1 MINALVVNTVP
12 TDPNGVAQVIFNI
25 SDNINHDYVKY
36 DLVSIN
42 IPEQSYYDRIE
53 RYGGHIYVLDRR
65 IANLLCYTLSLYKL
79 IKTNKYDIIHI
90 HGNSALLIIEVLT
103 ALLANC
109 RVRITHS
116 HNTRSNYPFIHKL
129 LRPLYNL
136 CLSGRLAC
144 GYEAGMW
151 MYGRKPFTVIN
162 NGINTEKFRFNNDLR
177 KNLRKDLGL
186 SEEDILVGH
195 VGFFN
200 DQKNHIFLL
209 DCFQFIQRGNPHY
222 KLILLGDGP
231 NRTLIET
238 KIREHDL
245 QSSVV
250 LTGLVTNI
258 NEFLSAIDLILMPSL
273 YEGLP
278 LAMIEEQACG
288 LRCYVSD
295 TITKEVDKTGL
306 VTFLSLSD
314 SPQKWANLIVSDY
327 QKKDRIEESEAAIRR
342 IIESGYD
349 IASEADKVL
358 MYYNSIL
365 K

>member
-25 SDNINHDYVKY
+25 NDNINHNYVKY

-65 IANLLCYTLSLYKL
+65 IGNLFGYTSSLFKL
-79 IKTNKYDIIHI
+79 IKTNKYDVIHI

-103 ALLANC
+103 ALLAKC
-109 RVRITHS
+109 RVSITHS
-116 HNTRSNYPFIHKL
+116 HNTRSNHPLIHKL
-129 LRPLYNL
+129 LRPIYNL

-144 GYEAGMW
+144 GYEAGKW

-162 NGINTEKFRFNNDLR
+162 NGINTGKFRFNVNLR
-177 KNLRKDLGL
+177 NNLRKDLGL
-186 SEEDILVGH
+186 SEEEILVGH

-200 DQKNHIFLL
+200 DQKNHVFLL
-209 DCFQFIQRGNPHY
+209 DCFRYILQGNPHY

-238 KIREHDL
+238 KIKEYNL
-245 QSSVV
+245 QSSVI
-250 LTGLVTNI
+250 LTGLVNNI
-258 NEFLSAIDLILMPSL
+258 NEYLSAIDLILMPSL

-295 TITKEVDKTGL
+295 TITKEVDMTGL
-306 VTFLSLSD
+306 VTFLSLKK
-314 SPQKWANLIVSDY
+314 PPKEWAQLIVSDY
-327 QKKDRIEESEAAIRR
+327 HKDNREEKSENAIRR

-349 IASEADKVL
+349 ITSEADKVL